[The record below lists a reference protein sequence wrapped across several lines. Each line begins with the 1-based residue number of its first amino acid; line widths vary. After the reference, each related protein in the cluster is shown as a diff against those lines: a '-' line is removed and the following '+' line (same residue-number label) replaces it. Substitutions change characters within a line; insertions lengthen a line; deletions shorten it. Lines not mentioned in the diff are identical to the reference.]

1 VPETAARVDP
11 LLAFRFRVR
20 LDDLPVASFSDCM
33 GLQVETEV
41 YEYAE
46 GGLNTNVHRLPTRTK
61 HGSITLKR
69 GIAGRDLWNWYEDII
84 AGRFGRRNGTIAVY
98 DAAGEAVVT
107 EWQFVRSFP
116 CRWIGPDLGAA
127 QSNVAVEAF
136 ELCHE
141 GLSRRR

>member
-20 LDDLPVASFSDCM
+20 LDDLVVAAFTDCT

-41 YEYAE
+41 HEYVE
-46 GGLNTNVHRLPTRTK
+46 GGLNTNAHRLPTRTK
-61 HGSITLKR
+61 HGSLTLKR
-69 GIAGRDLWNWYEDII
+69 GIAGRELWDWYDELVG
-84 AGRFGRRNGTIAVY
+84 GRVRRRSGTIAVY
-98 DAAGEAVVT
+98 DPAGVAVVT
-107 EWQFVRSFP
+107 EWQFVRAFP
-116 CRWIGPDLGAA
+116 CKWTGPDLGAA

-141 GLSRRR
+141 GLTRSR